1 MELRQLE
8 RFLAVI
14 EHGSLAAAARQLDMT
29 QQAISASIASLEGEL
44 GVRLLERT
52 PGGITRPTD
61 YGLAFIRHARAQ
73 LAGAERARQE
83 LRSMHDAEAGTVTI
97 AVGESFAGDIIAGAI
112 SRWHRTRP
120 NVRINLVEGYSEY
133 LQQRLYDGEFDFIAA
148 GVSTF
153 QLADGFIREPIYSAN
168 DVIVVRSSHPLAG
181 RRGLELV
188 DLAGYTWLVPYS
200 RQTDLS
206 VIVEAF
212 VAARL
217 EPPRSVIGSDAYR
230 IGMQLMFDNDWLLM
244 VSPALIGAEPTSGR
258 RALVTLAIDEP
269 TVRRNASL
277 VYSKTRPLTPQAAS
291 LLEEIRVAAGT
302 EQRYERPESAA
313 PGARRTAKRRR

>member
-1 MELRQLE
+1 
-8 RFLAVI
+8 
-14 EHGSLAAAARQLDMT
+14 
-29 QQAISASIASLEGEL
+29 
-44 GVRLLERT
+44 
-52 PGGITRPTD
+52 
-61 YGLAFIRHARAQ
+61 
-73 LAGAERARQE
+73 
-83 LRSMHDAEAGTVTI
+83 MHDAEAGTVTI

-153 QLADGFIREPIYSAN
+153 QLADGFVREPIYSAN
-168 DVIVVRSSHPLAG
+168 DVIVARSSHPLAG

-244 VSPALIGAEPTSGR
+244 VSPALIGTEPTSGR
-258 RALVTLAIDEP
+258 RALVTIAIDEP

-291 LLEEIRVAAGT
+291 LLEEIRIAART
-302 EQRYERPESAA
+302 EQRYERPESAT
-313 PGARRTAKRRR
+313 PGARRKATRRR

>member
-1 MELRQLE
+1 MEPRQLE

-14 EHGSLAAAARQLDMT
+14 EHGSLAAAARQFGMT
-29 QQAISASIASLEGEL
+29 QQAISASIVGLEAEL

-112 SRWHRTRP
+112 TRWHRTRP
-120 NVRINLVEGYSEY
+120 NVRINVVEGYSEY

-153 QLADGFIREPIYSAN
+153 QLADGFVREPIYSAN
-168 DVIVVRSSHPLAG
+168 DVIAARPDHPLAG
-181 RRGLELV
+181 RRGLTLA
-188 DLAGYTWLVPYS
+188 DLAGHTWLVPYS
-200 RQTDLS
+200 RQADLS

-212 VAARL
+212 LAARL

-230 IGMQLMFDNDWLLM
+230 IGMQLMLTNDWLLM
-244 VSPALIGAEPTSGR
+244 VSPALINAEPAAGHK
-258 RALVTLAIDEP
+258 ALAILDIAEP

-277 VYSKTRPLTPQAAS
+277 VYSKTRPLTPLAAQ
-291 LLEEIRVAAGT
+291 LLEEIRVAARA
-302 EQRYERPESAA
+302 EQRYQRPDSG
-313 PGARRTAKRRR
+313 PVQGRRKSSHRR